1 MQRDSDTE
9 GDTEP
14 EETKKREVKGKEK
27 LAAGGDDED
36 EDTEED
42 EKDEVEVVLA
52 AIAEAQRRRMHP
64 NNAAGGE
71 EEVRV
76 MGGVDGEGEQQ
87 QQQQRRRHR
96 RLRRFPSFE
105 GLGRRAF
112 ACVRHLLL
120 DANHLPSIPD
130 GTYAFVFTLNTHVT
144 AHCLCLTHTQHTEA
158 YFVWFYFG

>member
-14 EETKKREVKGKEK
+14 EETKKREDKGKEK
-27 LAAGGDDED
+27 LAAGGDED

-64 NNAAGGE
+64 NNAVGGE

-76 MGGVDGEGEQQ
+76 MGGVDGEGEQ

-144 AHCLCLTHTQHTEA
+144 AHCLCHTHTRSTEA
-158 YFVWFYFG
+158 YIVWFYFG